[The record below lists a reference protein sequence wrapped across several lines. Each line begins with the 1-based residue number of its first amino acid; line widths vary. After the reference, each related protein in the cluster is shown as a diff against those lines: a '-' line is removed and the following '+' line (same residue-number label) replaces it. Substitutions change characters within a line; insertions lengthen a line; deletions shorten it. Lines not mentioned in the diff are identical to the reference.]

1 MSASIVTESSYS
13 VNIDK
18 KEGDKIGVSFV
29 TKDDGA
35 IVIANVKPDGLASKT
50 DMKDGD
56 RLVSINGKSLDGF
69 DSQSAAKALR
79 NSSGPIEIVL
89 EKDMDANDAN
99 GAPPAQAPVE
109 TVENEKEDGADNN
122 NCWECIVQ

>member
-1 MSASIVTESSYS
+1 MKSSSTTS
-13 VNIDK
+13 VFFNFMISCS
-18 KEGDKIGVSFV
+18 GTFAFNNHV
-29 TKDDGA
+29 TKDPIRD
-35 IVIANVKPDGLASKT
+35 S
-50 DMKDGD
+50 
-56 RLVSINGKSLDGF
+56 SLSGF